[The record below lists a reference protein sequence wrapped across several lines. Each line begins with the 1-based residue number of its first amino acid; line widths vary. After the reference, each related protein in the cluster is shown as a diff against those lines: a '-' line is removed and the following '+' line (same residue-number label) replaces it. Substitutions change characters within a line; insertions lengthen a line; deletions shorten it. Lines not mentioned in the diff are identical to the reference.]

1 MLKIAV
7 LRTHLCSAFL
17 PQNGSLHEL
26 GDQRLITCLVVH
38 WVCSRF
44 VTEPGVRLEK
54 MAEIY
59 NNIGVHLA
67 WRFTFFN
74 SCALI

>member
-17 PQNGSLHEL
+17 PQNESLHEL

-67 WRFTFFN
+67 
-74 SCALI
+74 

>member
-7 LRTHLCSAFL
+7 LRNHLCSVVL
-17 PQNGSLHEL
+17 RQNGSLNEL

-44 VTEPGVRLEK
+44 VTEPGVHLEK

-67 WRFTFFN
+67 
-74 SCALI
+74 